1 MFQREL
7 TNRFRH
13 SDTDSLSVE
22 RAIRKKLIAF
32 EVDLID
38 FLKVLK
44 VTLASNQLTLTH
56 SGEFFPWWF
65 CDLYHAIRT
74 KPFIEPLYWAVSSSH
89 TRESYYRGSVTEP
102 LIDRSSRR
110 SLIMHRWYGEC
121 QGRWPVMI
129 RVVDAVMQRIPNQT
143 AERWSRSS
151 SVLSKIGS
159 RI

>member
-56 SGEFFPWWF
+56 SGEFFPW
-65 CDLYHAIRT
+65 
-74 KPFIEPLYWAVSSSH
+74 
-89 TRESYYRGSVTEP
+89 
-102 LIDRSSRR
+102 
-110 SLIMHRWYGEC
+110 
-121 QGRWPVMI
+121 
-129 RVVDAVMQRIPNQT
+129 
-143 AERWSRSS
+143 
-151 SVLSKIGS
+151 
-159 RI
+159 